1 MFHHVGHSRD
11 VAITWH
17 EGCSPIFNR
26 IWRLDLDLHR
36 GLMRRILQAVGSTH
50 PQYRMCLLQCWRLP
64 DALIE

>member
-36 GLMRRILQAVGSTH
+36 GLMAQDPSGRWL
-50 PQYRMCLLQCWRLP
+50 
-64 DALIE
+64 DAPAISDVLAAMLAIA